1 MTIQFGVNNYA
12 DWRKYAAAVVRQPNY
27 ISAKNVTISEKF
39 CIFTADFTMKSRSV
53 MPRLAVE
60 NLRNFQMLRKREH
73 DGFTHKRG
81 LFAISGNKVFSGP
94 STEEVVFQRH
104 ASC

>member
-1 MTIQFGVNNYA
+1 
-12 DWRKYAAAVVRQPNY
+12 
-27 ISAKNVTISEKF
+27 
-39 CIFTADFTMKSRSV
+39 

-81 LFAISGNKVFSGP
+81 LFAISRNKVFSGP
-94 STEEVVFQRH
+94 STEEVVYQCH
-104 ASC
+104 ASFVFTC

>member
-1 MTIQFGVNNYA
+1 MQIGVNMRLPWY
-12 DWRKYAAAVVRQPNY
+12 DSRTTYQQKT
-27 ISAKNVTISEKF
+27 ITISEKF
-39 CIFTADFTMKSRSV
+39 CIFIADFTMKSRSV

-73 DGFTHKRG
+73 GGFTHKRG

-94 STEEVVFQRH
+94 STEEVVFQCH